1 MRHARIAHLEGRA
14 TYFRARKLRSL
25 SCLLGLVALAWLAG
39 CATRRSLSRTTP
51 LALAQAAHAQWIAR
65 PDDARASRNF
75 YRSVARLLEWFDALP
90 VARRIQTCRDAGL
103 AVEMDPVE
111 ESGLYR
117 FTIADKVP
125 AHRLLRRH
133 IRSGIGVPVV
143 AWRPNDGSDQWDAFR
158 PPRELPHR
166 LPPCSSAKGTVG
178 GRYVCCHRIAAI
190 QSRWKGAR
198 IRWPRISARRL
209 PRSPGRPNRCAEADF
224 AACSIPPPSRAVR
237 NSI

>member
-1 MRHARIAHLEGRA
+1 MS
-14 TYFRARKLRSL
+14 RARKFRSL

-39 CATRRSLSRTTP
+39 CAMRRSLSRTTP

-90 VARRIQTCRDAGL
+90 VARRTETCRDAGL
-103 AVEMDPVE
+103 AVEMDPME

-117 FTIADKVP
+117 FTVADKVP
-125 AHRLLRRH
+125 AHRSLRRH

-158 PPRELPHR
+158 PPEGIAAPATAGLERERNPASPTRRIARCAVGDPVLASKRSDPERRGANRRRQCAQDRELIPR
-166 LPPCSSAKGTVG
+166 PRDFRRC
-178 GRYVCCHRIAAI
+178 
-190 QSRWKGAR
+190 GAR
-198 IRWPRISARRL
+198 RSGRL
-209 PRSPGRPNRCAEADF
+209 
-224 AACSIPPPSRAVR
+224 
-237 NSI
+237 